1 MNPLWG
7 PRIVKV
13 TQSSRLRINDILR
26 WLHLS
31 LCIIKT
37 LEVFRIIDIF
47 PKTYPKCGSNLP
59 PKIANFT
66 NLTLHYLRKLTKFT
80 TFQDKFIFW
89 PSVCF
94 FFLIL
99 KTFFFIFLCEKST
112 PFDCSSSPLLESWFE
127 QRWINTSLGC
137 LQTHFRLIDFEDKI
151 KKNLSIFL
159 C

>member
-37 LEVFRIIDIF
+37 LEVFRIIDISS
-47 PKTYPKCGSNLP
+47 KTNPKCGSNLP

-89 PSVCF
+89 PSVF
-94 FFLIL
+94 FFLNFENI
-99 KTFFFIFLCEKST
+99 FFYIPMWKID